1 MEQIPLFEDRPV
13 ALQIAGGIVVP
24 MIFGLVTG
32 FALAWNEVVYLIL
45 VGPVGIAG
53 GLLAGTEHRGAD
65 EGLVRGL
72 IAGLVF
78 SSFILLGLEIMN
90 DEPKAEIPDPQAGL
104 DGIIWASV
112 IAEGAALVFFAVYAV
127 RRGRR
132 YCISRARLSA
142 ARKRDGC

>member
-104 DGIIWASV
+104 
-112 IAEGAALVFFAVYAV
+112 VFFITLVSGGLGAIGGAY
-127 RRGRR
+127 
-132 YCISRARLSA
+132 RARFERRREGPAL
-142 ARKRDGC
+142 GG

>member
-1 MEQIPLFEDRPV
+1 VEQIPLFEDRPV

-53 GLLAGTEHRGAD
+53 GLLGGAEHRGGD
-65 EGLVRGL
+65 EGFVRGL

-78 SSFILLGLEIMN
+78 SSFILLSLELMN
-90 DEPKAEIPDPQAGL
+90 DEPKAETPDPQAGL
-104 DGIIWASV
+104 
-112 IAEGAALVFFAVYAV
+112 VFFITFVSGGLGAVGGGY
-127 RRGRR
+127 
-132 YCISRARLSA
+132 RARLESRREGSPA
-142 ARKRDGC
+142 GG